1 MKLRQALRVIT
12 VVLTVATLGGA
23 TTEVSAQVS
32 VQVSSPSSCDRYRA
46 ELASLSR
53 AGASI
58 RAYEAAAQR
67 QRYEMARLIGYYRS
81 IGCDQASFFFPAPA
95 ECGGI
100 AQRIR
105 GMQANEAA
113 LAQQA
118 ASDPGAIQARRR
130 QLEAAIAKT
139 CDASRLDTEPPPLEA
154 TGGTRLVCVRACD
167 GYFFPLQNEPQGR
180 ATTRDLCR
188 ALCPNAEVSVF
199 RAPRD
204 GGIEQAVSETGQPYM
219 KLANALRYQ
228 RAYDPSCSCR
238 KPGESWAQ
246 ALQKAERMIAHSNSD
261 IVVTAANAD
270 RLSRVALTRA
280 RTGNKGRK
288 PAQGADLPTASSPPA
303 DPETTGSV
311 AAGTPER
318 PRIIAPDQIPALA
331 AQQRATRE

>member
-1 MKLRQALRVIT
+1 LGDNSINGVRPLRFDGRRE
-12 VVLTVATLGGA
+12 GGA
-23 TTEVSAQVS
+23 ASAQVS
-32 VQVSSPSSCDRYRA
+32 CERYRA

-81 IGCDQASFFFPAPA
+81 IGCDRAFFFFQAPP

-118 ASDPGAIQARRR
+118 VSDPGAILARRR

-139 CDASRLDTEPPPLEA
+139 CDASSLESTEPPPLQA
-154 TGGTRLVCVRACD
+154 TGGSRLVCVRACD

-246 ALQKAERMIAHSNSD
+246 ALQKAERMIARSDTD
-261 IVVTAANAD
+261 IVVTARNAD
-270 RLSRVALTRA
+270 RLSRVALA
-280 RTGNKGRK
+280 RPKTGSKGAK
-288 PAQGADLPTASSPPA
+288 PADGARLSTASSSSR
-303 DPETTGSV
+303 DPETTGSIP
-311 AAGTPER
+311 AGTPER

-331 AQQRATRE
+331 AQESATRE

>member
-1 MKLRQALRVIT
+1 MKVRPAVRFATLVLAL
-12 VVLTVATLGGA
+12 ATLGGA
-23 TTEVSAQVS
+23 ASAQVS
-32 VQVSSPSSCDRYRA
+32 CERYRA

-67 QRYEMARLIGYYRS
+67 QRYELARLIGYYRS
-81 IGCDQASFFFPAPA
+81 IGCDQASFFFHAPP

-105 GMQANEAA
+105 AMQANEAA

-118 ASDPGAIQARRR
+118 VSDPGAIQARRR

-139 CDASRLDTEPPPLEA
+139 CDGSQLESSEPPALQA
-154 TGGTRLVCVRACD
+154 TGGSRLVCVRACD

-188 ALCPNAEVSVF
+188 ALCPNAEVSVY

-246 ALQKAERMIAHSNSD
+246 ALQKAERMIARGNGD
-261 IVVTAANAD
+261 IVVTAKNAD
-270 RLSRVALTRA
+270 QLSRVALTRA
-280 RTGNKGRK
+280 RTGSKGAK
-288 PAQGADLPTASSPPA
+288 PAEGTDVLIASSPPR

-318 PRIIAPDQIPALA
+318 PRIIAPGQVPALA
-331 AQQRATRE
+331 ARESVTRE